1 MPERA
6 LAIIGYGL
14 AGRVFHAPLI
24 AATPGL
30 RVAAIVTSDPER
42 RRQARVDHPDAVVH
56 STPDELWA
64 RAAGIDAAV
73 IATANDAHAPLATR
87 AIDQGLAVVVDKPLA
102 LSLDQADALI
112 AHAQRRGI
120 LLTAFQNRR
129 WDSDQLT
136 LAKLIGAGSL
146 GTILRYESRFE
157 RWRPDAHPEA
167 WREASTPEQ
176 GGGLLLDLGSHLVD
190 QALQHFG
197 PVESVYAEIA
207 NRRGTPGD
215 DDVFLALTHRS
226 GTISHLHASA
236 LAAAP
241 GPRLRVLGSDAAL
254 IVRELDS
261 QEDRLRAGQ
270 RPDTTPDWGAEPDHA
285 RPRLIAGE
293 RSVPLQPEP
302 GAWQTFYERFERAL
316 SSGTANDLP
325 VDPRDAAEVLR
336 VIDAARV
343 SASEHRVVGCDPG
356 R

>member
-1 MPERA
+1 MSERA
-6 LAIIGYGL
+6 VAIIGYGL

-30 RVAAIVTSDPER
+30 RVAAIVTSNPER
-42 RRQARVDHPDAVVH
+42 RQQAQSDHPDARLFD
-56 STPDELWA
+56 TPEELWA
-64 RAAGIDAAV
+64 RAGELEAAV
-73 IATANDAHAPLATR
+73 IATANDSHAPLATQ
-87 AIDQGLAVVVDKPLA
+87 AIERGLAVVVDKPLA
-102 LSLDQADALI
+102 LSSGQAGELI
-112 AHAQRRGI
+112 AHARERGV

-136 LAKLIGAGSL
+136 LAKLIADGSL

-157 RWRPDAHPEA
+157 RWRPESRPEV
-167 WREASTPEQ
+167 WREASTPDQ

-197 PVESVYAEIA
+197 PAQTVYAEIA
-207 NRRGTPGD
+207 NRRGTPAD
-215 DDVFLALTHRS
+215 DDAFLALTHRS

-241 GPRLRVLGSDAAL
+241 GPRLRVLGSEAAL

-270 RPDTTPDWGAEPDHA
+270 RPDTTFDWGTEPEHA

-293 RSVPLQPEP
+293 RSVPLTPER
-302 GAWQTFYERFERAL
+302 GAWQTFYAL
-316 SSGTANDLP
+316 LEQALGGAGSVP
-325 VDPRDAAEVLR
+325 VDPQDALTVLR
-336 VIDAARV
+336 VLEAARV
-343 SASEHRVVGCDPG
+343 SAAEQRVVVLD
-356 R
+356 